1 MQRCQGAAL
10 VGRAHHWIWRV
21 TTDDPSSVTSQQT
34 DALRSLAK
42 RATIRTVFDPPA
54 GWARTWWRRSRRC
67 MTRWRPRMKPVAEA
81 SVGKRLA

>member
-21 TTDDPSSVTSQQT
+21 TTDDPTSVTSQQT
-34 DALRSLAK
+34 DALRSLPK

-54 GWARTWWRRSRRC
+54 GWARTWWRRSSRLGAHQHEAGCRGFRRQA
-67 MTRWRPRMKPVAEA
+67 T
-81 SVGKRLA
+81 GL